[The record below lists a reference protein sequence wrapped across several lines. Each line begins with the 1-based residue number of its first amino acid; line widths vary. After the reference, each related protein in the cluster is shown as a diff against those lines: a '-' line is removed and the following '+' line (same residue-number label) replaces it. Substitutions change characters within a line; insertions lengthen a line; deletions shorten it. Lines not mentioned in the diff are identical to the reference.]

1 MFLPGPE
8 LSIIV
13 PTFNERDNIVRLVDL
28 LEQCLGGMQ
37 WELIVVDDDSPDR
50 TAEVVRNLACADHRV
65 RCLQRIGRRGLSSA
79 CIEGMLSSS
88 APFVA
93 VMDGKNDHAKSF
105 YMGATPKSAPAWLC
119 HSSGSSRDGIAP
131 R

>member
-50 TAEVVRNLACADHRV
+50 TKRNYFN
-65 RCLQRIGRRGLSSA
+65 RR
-79 CIEGMLSSS
+79 
-88 APFVA
+88 F
-93 VMDGKNDHAKSF
+93 
-105 YMGATPKSAPAWLC
+105 
-119 HSSGSSRDGIAP
+119 
-131 R
+131 

>member
-65 RCLQRIGRRGLSSA
+65 RCLQRTGRRGLSSA
-79 CIEGMLSSS
+79 
-88 APFVA
+88 
-93 VMDGKNDHAKSF
+93 
-105 YMGATPKSAPAWLC
+105 
-119 HSSGSSRDGIAP
+119 
-131 R
+131 